1 MDKQSE
7 NHKEEIIKALR
18 KELVASEIRFQNII
32 NQNSIPILIVS
43 QDGIIRFANPSAEFL
58 FHKSKEKLI
67 GLPFGYPMLNEESTE
82 IIIITRHFNKAIVEM
97 RVVDTMWE
105 DEKVFLVS
113 LRDVT
118 ERRNMEEQ
126 LRVSEEKY
134 RSLVE
139 LSPFGIFIHSEGK
152 CVFVNPAGIELLGG
166 KNSDDI
172 IGQSVMRFVHP
183 DYRNLVTDRIQSLD
197 SGKYQLAPIE
207 EKFIKLDGTV
217 IDVEV
222 SATKFEFNDKTAI
235 QLVVIDITERKKT
248 EESIRF
254 LNLELETRVRDRT
267 RQLEIMN
274 HELEAFSFS
283 VSHDLKAPL
292 RSIEGFANAL
302 IDSVKDKL
310 DEKETL
316 YLDKIKTAAA
326 RMNSLIGDLLSL
338 AKITR
343 SELDLHSINLSTL
356 CKEILE
362 EINKSNSAQ
371 NLDLNLQTGISVY
384 ADPSLIRI
392 LMNNLLDNAIKF
404 TKHRQYAKIEVGSFN
419 KDGKLIIFIRDN
431 GAGFNMQNSDKL
443 FEPFQRFHSDDE
455 FEGTGIGLAIVSR
468 IIERHNGK
476 IWAESE
482 EGKGSTFYFI
492 LE

>member
-1 MDKQSE
+1 M
-7 NHKEEIIKALR
+7 
-18 KELVASEIRFQNII
+18 
-32 NQNSIPILIVS
+32 
-43 QDGIIRFANPSAEFL
+43 
-58 FHKSKEKLI
+58 
-67 GLPFGYPMLNEESTE
+67 
-82 IIIITRHFNKAIVEM
+82 
-97 RVVDTMWE
+97 
-105 DEKVFLVS
+105 
-113 LRDVT
+113 
-118 ERRNMEEQ
+118 
-126 LRVSEEKY
+126 
-134 RSLVE
+134 
-139 LSPFGIFIHSEGK
+139 
-152 CVFVNPAGIELLGG
+152 
-166 KNSDDI
+166 
-172 IGQSVMRFVHP
+172 
-183 DYRNLVTDRIQSLD
+183 
-197 SGKYQLAPIE
+197 
-207 EKFIKLDGTV
+207 
-217 IDVEV
+217 
-222 SATKFEFNDKTAI
+222 
-235 QLVVIDITERKKT
+235 
-248 EESIRF
+248 
-254 LNLELETRVRDRT
+254 
-267 RQLEIMN
+267 
-274 HELEAFSFS
+274 
-283 VSHDLKAPL
+283 

-476 IWAESE
+476 IWTESE

>member
-183 DYRNLVTDRIQSLD
+183 DYRNLVTDRIQSLE

-254 LNLELETRVRDRT
+254 LNLE
-267 RQLEIMN
+267 
-274 HELEAFSFS
+274 
-283 VSHDLKAPL
+283 
-292 RSIEGFANAL
+292 
-302 IDSVKDKL
+302 
-310 DEKETL
+310 
-316 YLDKIKTAAA
+316 
-326 RMNSLIGDLLSL
+326 
-338 AKITR
+338 
-343 SELDLHSINLSTL
+343 
-356 CKEILE
+356 
-362 EINKSNSAQ
+362 
-371 NLDLNLQTGISVY
+371 
-384 ADPSLIRI
+384 
-392 LMNNLLDNAIKF
+392 
-404 TKHRQYAKIEVGSFN
+404 
-419 KDGKLIIFIRDN
+419 
-431 GAGFNMQNSDKL
+431 
-443 FEPFQRFHSDDE
+443 
-455 FEGTGIGLAIVSR
+455 
-468 IIERHNGK
+468 
-476 IWAESE
+476 
-482 EGKGSTFYFI
+482 
-492 LE
+492 